1 MGLVDMQGRV
11 ALVTGGA
18 RGIGRGIVA
27 ALAGAGASV
36 AIADLRTDLAEQTA
50 SEVVKETGARVLAF
64 KTDVANLAEVQETAH
79 SVLQTFGKIDA
90 LINNAGWDELKPFL
104 QTTPDF
110 WEKIIAVNYK
120 SVLNA
125 CYAVLPHMV
134 ARKAGAVVSISSD
147 AGRVGSMGE
156 AVYAGAKAGIIA
168 FSRTLA
174 REHARANLRFN
185 VVCPG
190 PTQTPLVEE
199 MRQQE
204 FGSRVLG
211 RIEQY
216 VPLRRLGRPEDI
228 APMVVFLASDAAGFI
243 TGQVISVSGGLTMVG

>member
-1 MGLVDMQGRV
+1 MSLINMRDKV

-27 ALAGAGASV
+27 ALAEAGASV
-36 AIADLRTDLAEQTA
+36 AIADLRATLAAQTA
-50 SEVVKETGARVLAF
+50 SEIATAYGVRVVSFETDL
-64 KTDVANLAEVQETAH
+64 TNLAAVQATTDH
-79 SVLQTFGKIDA
+79 VLQDFGKIDV
-90 LINNAGWDELKPFL
+90 LVNNAGWDELKPFL

-110 WEKIIAVNYK
+110 WDSIIAINYK
-120 SVLNA
+120 SVLHT

-134 ARKAGAVVSISSD
+134 ARQAGAVVSISSD
-147 AGRVGSMGE
+147 AGRVGSLGE
-156 AVYAGAKAGIIA
+156 AVYAGTKAAIIA

-174 REHARANLRFN
+174 REHARHHIRFN

-199 MRQQE
+199 MQRQE
-204 FGSRVLG
+204 FGGRVLG
-211 RIEQY
+211 RMEQY
-216 VPLRRLGRPEDI
+216 IPLGRLGTPEDI
-228 APMVVFLASDAAGFI
+228 APIVAFLASDAAGYI

>member
-1 MGLVDMQGRV
+1 MGLIDMQGKV
-11 ALVTGGA
+11 AVVTGGA
-18 RGIGRGIVA
+18 RGIGRGIVT
-27 ALAGAGASV
+27 ALARVGASV
-36 AIADLRTDLAEQTA
+36 AIADLRHEVAEQTA
-50 SEVVKETGARVLAF
+50 LQVAKDSGARVVAF
-64 KTDVANLAEVQETAH
+64 KTDVTDILDVQETTAR
-79 SVLQTFGKIDA
+79 VLQTFGHIDV

-110 WEKIIAVNYK
+110 WEKIIAINYK
-120 SVLNA
+120 SVLNT

-134 ARKAGAVVSISSD
+134 TRKAGAVVSISSD

-156 AVYAGAKAGIIA
+156 AVYAGTKAAIIA

-174 REHARANLRFN
+174 REHARDNLRFN

-199 MRQQE
+199 MQQQE
-204 FGSRVLG
+204 FGRRVLG
-211 RIEQY
+211 RMEQY
-216 VPLRRLGRPEDI
+216 VPLQRLGRPEDI
-228 APMVVFLASDAAGFI
+228 APAVVFLASDAAGFT

>member
-1 MGLVDMQGRV
+1 MSLVHMQGKV

-18 RGIGRGIVA
+18 RGIGRGIVT
-27 ALAGAGASV
+27 ALAEAGASV
-36 AIADLRTDLAEQTA
+36 AVVDLRGELAERAA
-50 SEVVKETGARVLAF
+50 SEIAGDTGAHLVAF
-64 KTDVANLAEVQETAH
+64 KTDVTDLVEVQETTRR
-79 SVLQTFGKIDA
+79 VLQTFKKIDV

-110 WEKIIAVNYK
+110 WDKVIAINYR
-120 SVLNA
+120 SVLNT

-134 ARKAGAVVSISSD
+134 ERKAGTVVSISSD
-147 AGRVGSMGE
+147 AARVGSMGE
-156 AVYAGAKAGIIA
+156 AVYAGTKAAIIA

-174 REHARANLRFN
+174 REHARDNIRLN

-199 MRQQE
+199 MQQQA

-211 RIEQY
+211 RMAQY
-216 VPLRRLGRPEDI
+216 VPLRRLGRAEDI
-228 APMVVFLASDAAGFI
+228 APMVVFLASESAAFI

>member
-1 MGLVDMQGRV
+1 MGLVDMQGKV
-11 ALVTGGA
+11 AVVTGGA
-18 RGIGRGIVA
+18 RGIGRGIVT
-27 ALAGAGASV
+27 ALADAGASV
-36 AIADLRTDLAEQTA
+36 ALADRRADLAEHTA
-50 SEVVKETGARVLAF
+50 SEVAKDSGARVVAF
-64 KTDVANLAEVQETAH
+64 KADVTNLLEVQETTAR
-79 SVLQTFGKIDA
+79 VLQTFGHIDA

-110 WEKIIAVNYK
+110 WDKIIAINYK
-120 SVLNA
+120 SVLNT

-156 AVYAGAKAGIIA
+156 AVYAGTKAGIIA

-174 REHARANLRFN
+174 REHARDNLRFN

-199 MRQQE
+199 MQQQE

-211 RIEQY
+211 RMEQY

-228 APMVVFLASDAAGFI
+228 APAVVFLASDAAGFI